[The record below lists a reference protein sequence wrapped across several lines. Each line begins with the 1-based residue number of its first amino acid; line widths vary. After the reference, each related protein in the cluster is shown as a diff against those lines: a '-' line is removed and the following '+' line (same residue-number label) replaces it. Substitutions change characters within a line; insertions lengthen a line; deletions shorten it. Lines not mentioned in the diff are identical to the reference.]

1 MRVRTVDPSRRTVGF
16 GATKS
21 ERREA
26 EKIRRT
32 QGMRRAGSARTSMQS
47 ASRQN
52 RQAIRQKPRQKV
64 AELED
69 FDRFTSTI
77 LGEDDYAADKEELRA
92 KANSDFLT
100 PVSTLEFD
108 LSSKDLKPD
117 YSLKKRDLSEKPS
130 LKKGRLKN
138 KKVKKSHKF
147 RNVAIAVLAILVVS
161 AGALAIWGNSL
172 ISKLTGG
179 NSGLIEFIGAIG
191 SNVDLKT
198 DKNGRA
204 NVLIFGTSGFDMEG
218 TDGDYAHDGA
228 QLTDSIMLLSVD
240 QENNDVAMVSL
251 PRDLYVGNTCTATG
265 KVNEVYYCSNLYGDD
280 EKSGA
285 EALQNTISEIFDMD
299 IQYWVHVNWGALM
312 ELVDGVGG
320 ITVTLDEDI
329 EDDWT
334 GTYIKAGEPVT
345 LDGWHAVALARARH
359 GTAAGD
365 FTRGASQQKILAA
378 LQKKIMEGGVDL
390 GTVLKLVDVIGD
402 NVRMNFSLEE
412 LKSVF
417 YLAKETS
424 MDSVRQIP
432 LVDYANGIYYLSTA
446 MMNGISYVV
455 PAAGTRDYSKIQEY
469 VHQMTSSNPA
479 TREDANILV
488 LNGSGVNGLAATEQ
502 DKLEKVGFKNVEV
515 GDAPAGEY
523 KEKYSL
529 YHLTEGKTGSLIIL
543 KEELVTEPHPA
554 EELPAGINA
563 DGYDFVIILGG
574 TQNDKT
580 D

>member
-21 ERREA
+21 ERRQA
-26 EKIRRT
+26 EKIK
-32 QGMRRAGSARTSMQS
+32 RAQHM
-47 ASRQN
+47 
-52 RQAIRQKPRQKV
+52 RQAPRPVKV
-64 AELED
+64 RRPAPTSIGQEELELE
-69 FDRFTSTI
+69 R
-77 LGEDDYAADKEELRA
+77 EELRA
-92 KANSDFLT
+92 KATSDFLT

-117 YSLKKRDLSEKPS
+117 YSLKKRDLSEQPK
-130 LKKGRLKN
+130 LKKGKLKH
-138 KKVKKSHKF
+138 KKAKKSHKF
-147 RNVAIAVLAILVVS
+147 RNFAIAVLAILVVS

-198 DKNGRA
+198 DKNGRT

-218 TDGDYAHDGA
+218 TDGDYVHDGA

-240 QENNDVAMVSL
+240 QDSNDVAMVSL

-312 ELVDGVGG
+312 QLVDGVGG

-359 GTAAGD
+359 GTMAGD

-402 NVRMNFSLEE
+402 NVRMNFSLDE
-412 LKSVF
+412 LKTVF
-417 YLAKETS
+417 YLAKDTS

-432 LVDYANGIYYLSTA
+432 LVDYTNGIYYLSTA
-446 MMNGISYVV
+446 NMNGISYVV

-469 VHQMTSSNPA
+469 VHQMTSNNPA
-479 TREDANILV
+479 TREDAHVLV
-488 LNGSGVNGLAATEQ
+488 LNGSGVNGLAGTKQAE
-502 DKLEKVGFKNVEV
+502 LENAGFKNVDV
-515 GDAPAGEY
+515 ADAPAGEY
-523 KEKYSL
+523 TEPAYL
-529 YHLTEGKTGSLIIL
+529 YQMTDGKTGSLIML
-543 KEELVTEPHPA
+543 KEELVAEPRPA
-554 EELPAGINA
+554 AELPAGINA
-563 DGYDFVIILGG
+563 DGYDFVIILGEKN
-574 TQNDKT
+574 NDQT
-580 D
+580 N